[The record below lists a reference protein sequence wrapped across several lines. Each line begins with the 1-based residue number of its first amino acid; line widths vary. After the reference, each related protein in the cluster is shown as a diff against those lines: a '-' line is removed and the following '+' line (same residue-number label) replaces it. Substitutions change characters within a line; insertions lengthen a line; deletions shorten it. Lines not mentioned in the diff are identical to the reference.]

1 MPGVLHVLERKAE
14 IETDDVKVPAGDAAA
29 LEAGF
34 LPVPA
39 EPAPVATE
47 DSTSDENVRR
57 ARRRRDALTPEVV
70 QEAHRMLM
78 RELAAQTRAPFRR
91 VLAEL
96 IGARPT
102 PEAIRRFADKYPD
115 RWAQAVSIMGGLAG
129 YERGVVEVNVFN
141 IKGLSDADLDRRL
154 AEIER
159 QLAAGAAGGRGPR
172 VTGPVV
178 DAEVVGSDSHSPASP
193 AGDKEPTK

>member
-1 MPGVLHVLERKAE
+1 LTDTEKPAQPGTPMVLAADAKALAAGF
-14 IETDDVKVPAGDAAA
+14 VVPADAAPIV
-29 LEAGF
+29 EQ
-34 LPVPA
+34 P
-39 EPAPVATE
+39 
-47 DSTSDENVRR
+47 SSSDDNVGR
-57 ARRRRDALTPEVV
+57 ARRRRDALSPEVIAD
-70 QEAHRMLM
+70 AHKMLV
-78 RELAAQTRAPFRR
+78 RELAAQARAPFRR

-141 IKGLSDADLDRRL
+141 IKGLSDADLVKRL
-154 AEIER
+154 AEVEKQLGEQVER
-159 QLAAGAAGGRGPR
+159 SRAPR

-178 DAEVVGSDSHSPASP
+178 DAEVVSSDSVSPASP
-193 AGDKEPTK
+193 AADPNA